1 MRELFVTTRHYR
13 VKQMQQGN
21 SFVINDYDYPSIS
34 KNCETFNREPN
45 KTSVHDSSEILVTR
59 YLSCHSENPPFIA
72 LNMFIILTGDT
83 QILRNHGEIRNH
95 QLHTATRLTHQ
106 L

>member
-34 KNCETFNREPN
+34 KNCETFNRKPN